1 MENKKQETLEEW
13 KAGFEG
19 LSFEQQAMR
28 IRDKILQSPE
38 LDAVSKKYFRDTF
51 EYVFSLYQQGRPLDT
66 DLLRIHMTSIK
77 SYKALT
83 LQDFTKV
90 MLMLSLCGFQF
101 DFKKEN

>member
-1 MENKKQETLEEW
+1 MVEKKQETLEEW

-19 LSFEQQAMR
+19 LSFEQQTKR

-38 LDAVSKKYFRDTF
+38 LDVKSKKYFRDTF
-51 EYVFSLYQQGRPLDT
+51 DYVYSLYQEGKPLDT
-66 DLLRIHMTSIK
+66 DLLRIHMTGIK

-101 DFKKEN
+101 DFNKAN